1 MPGQSE
7 DIVVFRV
14 RGSDSRCSDCGEEMR
29 GALLRKEGE
38 RGLCMECSEMG
49 DLVFLP
55 AGDAA
60 LTRRASKY
68 SPLRAVVVE
77 WSRTRKRY
85 ERQGIL
91 VAEEAIERAEK
102 ECLGDEEVRMRQRIR
117 NAGRREVL
125 DARYVERFASEIRR
139 RYPSAPAGLE
149 ETIAAHAC
157 RKYSGR
163 VGRSAAAKELDPEM
177 IDLAVIAYVR
187 HQQTNYDQLLMSGYE
202 RGEAR
207 SAVRDRI
214 DEIRDRWRT
223 A

>member
-1 MPGQSE
+1 MLGQST

-14 RGSDSRCSDCGEEMR
+14 RGKDSRCSECGEEMR

-55 AGDAA
+55 AGNTA

-91 VAEEAIERAEK
+91 VADEAIVRAEK
-102 ECLGDEEVRMRQRIR
+102 ECLGDGELRRRQRIR
-117 NAGRREVL
+117 NAERREVL
-125 DARYVERFASEIRR
+125 DARYVERFAAEIRR
-139 RYPSAPAGLE
+139 RYPSAPPVIE

-177 IDLAVIAYVR
+177 IDLAVIAYLR
-187 HQQTNYDQLLMSGYE
+187 HRQTDYDELLMTGYD
-202 RGEAR
+202 RGAAR
-207 SAVRDRI
+207 SAVRDRV
-214 DEIRDRWRT
+214 DEIRHRWRT
-223 A
+223 T